1 MYLKMV
7 PYSGTRTIT
16 LIVALATLASNVLSA
31 LFFYQL
37 PDDPYHLA
45 NNFGWY
51 LHFANLLSVFGF
63 IGALRQHAPS
73 VAIFA
78 NYLILDTLLSTIPRF
93 LLLLTITS
101 FSSSICSPTNTLN
114 PSTAFS
120 SSSSSSD
127 QQLPSLTNPASSFN
141 HPSPNSDDMSLLY
154 ALAPMRS
161 PHSEYLSQSDFTPES
176 CMRTVYLGQLMLGAG
191 VVVATVLQL
200 VGAMCVRGYARVLWV
215 REMREEEMA
224 AAAQMAR
231 LVVLEREGGDGG
243 ERYFDDERRMGTG
256 KV

>member
-16 LIVALATLASNVLSA
+16 LIVALATLTSNVLSA

-45 NNFGWY
+45 SNFGWY

-78 NYLILDTLLSTIPRF
+78 NYLILDTILSTIPRF

-101 FSSSICSPTNTLN
+101 FSSSICSPSNTLN
-114 PSTAFS
+114 PTSAFTT
-120 SSSSSSD
+120 SSD
-127 QQLPSLTNPASSFN
+127 QLPSLSNDPSTSTSSFN
-141 HPSPNSDDMSLLY
+141 PLY

-176 CMRTVYLGQLMLGAG
+176 CLRTVYLGQLMLGAG

-224 AAAQMAR
+224 AAQMAE
-231 LVVLEREGGDGG
+231 LVMAEEEREGYRDE
-243 ERYFDDERRMGTG
+243 ERGVG

>member
-1 MYLKMV
+1 MV

-16 LIVALATLASNVLSA
+16 LTVALATLTSNILSA

-45 NNFGWY
+45 SNFGWY

-93 LLLLTITS
+93 LILLTITS
-101 FSSSICSPTNTLN
+101 FSSSICQPSNTLN
-114 PSTAFS
+114 PTFLS
-120 SSSSSSD
+120 
-127 QQLPSLTNPASSFN
+127 QPNNQLPSLT
-141 HPSPNSDDMSLLY
+141 SPNSNINTNPFTSEDILY
-154 ALAPMRS
+154 ALAPIRA

-200 VGAMCVRGYARVLWV
+200 VGALCVRGYARVLWV

-224 AAAQMAR
+224 MATA
-231 LVVLEREGGDGG
+231 
-243 ERYFDDERRMGTG
+243 M
-256 KV
+256 

>member
-1 MYLKMV
+1 MR
-7 PYSGTRTIT
+7 GE
-16 LIVALATLASNVLSA
+16 
-31 LFFYQL
+31 Q
-37 PDDPYHLA
+37 A
-45 NNFGWY
+45 NNPS
-51 LHFANLLSVFGF
+51 HPQ
-63 IGALRQHAPS
+63 QHAPS

-101 FSSSICSPTNTLN
+101 FSSSICSPSNTLQ
-114 PSTAFS
+114 PIFST
-120 SSSSSSD
+120 SSD
-127 QQLPSLTNPASSFN
+127 HLPSLSNTSPSTSTSSFN
-141 HPSPNSDDMSLLY
+141 PLY

-215 REMREEEMA
+215 REMREEEMLLG
-224 AAAQMAR
+224 MAEER
-231 LVVLEREGGDGG
+231 EREREGY
-243 ERYFDDERRMGTG
+243 RDEGRGAG

>member
-1 MYLKMV
+1 MV

-16 LIVALATLASNVLSA
+16 LIVALATLASNILSA

-45 NNFGWY
+45 SNFGWY

-78 NYLILDTLLSTIPRF
+78 NYLILDTLLSTVPRF

-101 FSSSICSPTNTLN
+101 FSSSICSPSNTLPSPFSTSNPNSN
-114 PSTAFS
+114 PSLS
-120 SSSSSSD
+120 NH
-127 QQLPSLTNPASSFN
+127 LPSLSNTNPSSSLSSLN
-141 HPSPNSDDMSLLY
+141 PGSDDISLLY

-215 REMREEEMA
+215 REMREEEMME
-224 AAAQMAR
+224 AQMAR
-231 LVVLEREGGDGG
+231 LVGEGYRDADVDIDEERGG
-243 ERYFDDERRMGTG
+243 MG

>member
-1 MYLKMV
+1 MYLKIV

-16 LIVALATLASNVLSA
+16 LIVATATLTSNILSA
-31 LFFYQL
+31 VFFYQL

-45 NNFGWY
+45 SNFGWY

-93 LLLLTITS
+93 LILLTITS
-101 FSSSICSPTNTLN
+101 FSSSICQPSSTLN
-114 PSTAFS
+114 PSFFTTSGSTA
-120 SSSSSSD
+120 
-127 QQLPSLTNPASSFN
+127 QLPSLTNPSTNTNSF
-141 HPSPNSDDMSLLY
+141 SSDDILY
-154 ALAPMRS
+154 ALAPIRA

-176 CMRTVYLGQLMLGAG
+176 CMQTVYLGQLMLGAG

-200 VGAMCVRGYARVLWV
+200 VGALCVRGYARVLWV

-224 AAAQMAR
+224 MIAQMEASGGE
-231 LVVLEREGGDGG
+231 EREA
-243 ERYFDDERRMGTG
+243 ERERLFTR
-256 KV
+256 

>member
-1 MYLKMV
+1 MKCGGGLRKLRLRAMYLKMV

-16 LIVALATLASNVLSA
+16 LTVALATLTSNILSA

-45 NNFGWY
+45 SNFGWY

-78 NYLILDTLLSTIPRF
+78 NYLILDTLLSTVPRF
-93 LLLLTITS
+93 LILLTITS
-101 FSSSICSPTNTLN
+101 FSSSICQPSTTLN
-114 PSTAFS
+114 PSFLS
-120 SSSSSSD
+120 HQSQSQS
-127 QQLPSLTNPASSFN
+127 QLPSLTSPNNNPSSFT
-141 HPSPNSDDMSLLY
+141 SEDILY
-154 ALAPMRS
+154 ALAPVRA

-200 VGAMCVRGYARVLWV
+200 VGALCVRGYARVLWV
-215 REMREEEMA
+215 REM
-224 AAAQMAR
+224 
-231 LVVLEREGGDGG
+231 
-243 ERYFDDERRMGTG
+243 
-256 KV
+256 

>member
-1 MYLKMV
+1 MYLKIV

-16 LIVALATLASNVLSA
+16 LIVATATLTSNILSA
-31 LFFYQL
+31 VFFYQL

-45 NNFGWY
+45 SNFGWY

-93 LLLLTITS
+93 LILLTITS
-101 FSSSICSPTNTLN
+101 FSSSICQPSSTLN
-114 PSTAFS
+114 PSFFTTSGSTA
-120 SSSSSSD
+120 
-127 QQLPSLTNPASSFN
+127 QLPSLTNPSTNTNSF
-141 HPSPNSDDMSLLY
+141 SSDDILY
-154 ALAPMRS
+154 ALAPIRA

-176 CMRTVYLGQLMLGAG
+176 CMQTVYLGQLMLGAG

-200 VGAMCVRGYARVLWV
+200 VGALCVRGYARVLWV

-224 AAAQMAR
+224 MIAQMEASGGE
-231 LVVLEREGGDGG
+231 EREA
-243 ERYFDDERRMGTG
+243 ERERFVYEVRR